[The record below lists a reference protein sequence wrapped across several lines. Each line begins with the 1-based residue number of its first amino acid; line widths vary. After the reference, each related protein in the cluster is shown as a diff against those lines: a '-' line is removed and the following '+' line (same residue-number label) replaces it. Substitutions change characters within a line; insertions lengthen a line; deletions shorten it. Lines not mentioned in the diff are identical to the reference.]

1 MSRYFIDRPI
11 FAWVLAILT
20 MLFGLLAIRTLPIAQ
35 FPALAPPQIAG
46 LINIRGEIVTAF
58 DLREVLGRPQRE
70 KDQRPMNVIV
80 TTEHGRVSML
90 VDAVS
95 DVLELDDDAFE
106 PPPSTLRG
114 VGRDVILG
122 AYKLD
127 GGLLLELDL
136 DAAIGTTSPSGIDAE
151 VDDR

>member
-1 MSRYFIDRPI
+1 MLRPH
-11 FAWVLAILT
+11 AAD
-20 MLFGLLAIRTLPIAQ
+20 ARA
-35 FPALAPPQIAG
+35 ARAAQIAG
-46 LINIRGEIVTAF
+46 LINIRGEIVMAF
-58 DLREVLGRPQRE
+58 DLREALGRPQRE
-70 KDQRPMNVIV
+70 NDQRPMNVVV
-80 TTEHGRVSML
+80 TTEHGHVSML

-95 DVLELDDDAFE
+95 DVLEMDDDAFE

-114 VGRDVILG
+114 AGRDVILG

-136 DAAIGTTSPSGIDAE
+136 DAAIGTTNPSGIDAE

>member
-1 MSRYFIDRPI
+1 VKRLATFTVDGRSLGVDVARVREVLRPYE
-11 FAWVLAILT
+11 LT
-20 MLFGLLAIRTLPIAQ
+20 RVP
-35 FPALAPPQIAG
+35 LAPPQIAG
-46 LINIRGEIVTAF
+46 LINVRGEIVMAF
-58 DLREVLGRPQRE
+58 DLREALGRPQRE
-70 KDQRPMNVIV
+70 SDQRPMNVVV
-80 TTEHGRVSML
+80 TTEHGHVSIL

-95 DVLELDDDAFE
+95 DVLEVDDDAFE

-114 VGRDVILG
+114 AGRDHLILG

-136 DAAIGTTSPSGIDAE
+136 DAAIGTTNPSGIDAE

>member
-1 MSRYFIDRPI
+1 VKRLATFTVDGRSFGVDVTRVRE
-11 FAWVLAILT
+11 VLHPHELT
-20 MLFGLLAIRTLPIAQ
+20 RVP
-35 FPALAPPQIAG
+35 LAPPQIAG

-58 DLREVLGRPQRE
+58 DLREALRRPQRE
-70 KDQRPMNVIV
+70 DDQRPMNVIV
-80 TTEHGRVSML
+80 TTEHGHVSVL

-114 VGRDVILG
+114 AGRDVILG

-136 DAAIGTTSPSGIDAE
+136 DAAIGTTSASGIDAE

>member
-1 MSRYFIDRPI
+1 MKRLATFTVDGRSLGVDVARVREVLRPHD
-11 FAWVLAILT
+11 LT
-20 MLFGLLAIRTLPIAQ
+20 RVP
-35 FPALAPPQIAG
+35 LAPPPIAG

-58 DLREVLGRPQRE
+58 DLREALGRPQRE
-70 KDQRPMNVIV
+70 NDQRPMNVVV
-80 TTEHGRVSML
+80 TTEHGNVSLL

-95 DVLELDDDAFE
+95 DVLEVHDDAFE

-114 VGRDVILG
+114 AGRELILG

-136 DAAIGTTSPSGIDAE
+136 DAAIGTTNPSGIDAE